1 MNVIN
6 LKRRWFRECEKKRPA
21 LFKNILPQSARM
33 AGGCR
38 AIVIRGPA
46 RTTPASNAGRRR
58 WGMITASKLKK
69 LKKDKTRLINTVA
82 IAADK
87 LSDKK
92 RERGR
97 KEATLAMLVALQK
110 EFHFGPG
117 RLNRVVA
124 RMQPTLNA
132 FEQFPDSV
140 DALERHWK
148 NQGVKV

>member
-1 MNVIN
+1 
-6 LKRRWFRECEKKRPA
+6 
-21 LFKNILPQSARM
+21 
-33 AGGCR
+33 
-38 AIVIRGPA
+38 
-46 RTTPASNAGRRR
+46 
-58 WGMITASKLKK
+58 MITASKIKK
-69 LKKDKTRLINTVA
+69 LKKDKTKLIRTVA

-92 RERGR
+92 REQGR

-132 FEQFPDSV
+132 FEQLPDSV
-140 DALERHWK
+140 DALERHWID
-148 NQGVKV
+148 QGVKV

>member
-1 MNVIN
+1 
-6 LKRRWFRECEKKRPA
+6 
-21 LFKNILPQSARM
+21 
-33 AGGCR
+33 
-38 AIVIRGPA
+38 
-46 RTTPASNAGRRR
+46 
-58 WGMITASKLKK
+58 MITASKLKK

-92 RERGR
+92 REQGR

-117 RLNRVVA
+117 RLNRVMA
-124 RMQPTLNA
+124 QMQPTLNA
-132 FEQFPDSV
+132 LDKVPEAVDSME
-140 DALERHWK
+140 AYWK